1 MNYQIRKIFFCG
13 YRFEKAKPN
22 GFIPVAIP
30 KSRQRE
36 SNVFVPVAIPKSR
49 QRESN
54 VFVPVAI
61 RQETMRTE
69 MLCFVCCLNEE
80 LLVPHTSHYSAEEKK
95 SSGLE
100 ANDPVFYFIPF

>member
-1 MNYQIRKIFFCG
+1 MNYQIGKIFFCG

-22 GFIPVAIP
+22 GFI
-30 KSRQRE
+30 
-36 SNVFVPVAIPKSR
+36 PVAIPKSR

>member
-1 MNYQIRKIFFCG
+1 MGLY
-13 YRFEKAKPN
+13 PL
-22 GFIPVAIP
+22 P
-30 KSRQRE
+30 SL
-36 SNVFVPVAIPKSR
+36 KSR

-80 LLVPHTSHYSAEEKK
+80 LLVPHTSHYSGRREEKQW
-95 SSGLE
+95 SGSK
-100 ANDPVFYFIPF
+100 